1 MNDLSTMKLFIALG
15 TFFISFIS
23 SASPLKV
30 IDIDDN
36 LFSAGNMLA
45 SGVLLAAGLV
55 HQLPDSMEAL
65 QDLSDFPLATFIAG
79 CTFCS
84 FLIIEEY
91 LHTQF
96 ENPFEQH
103 HEHDTNKDLVV
114 RKDNTNTNNNHNLI
128 HDHNHDHNSER
139 TKLFVHKEDD
149 NEEEDDGDESENSF
163 LNMKGDS
170 SISSRNTCSR
180 QGSIFLSSRS
190 DGGDDSAALSKNNQ
204 GSVRISTRSRDDS
217 GVELC
222 FRQQKSSRRQ
232 ISILESMRDETV
244 NYEHPVHYHAEHL
257 AEHARGSLLSS
268 ILLLL
273 ALSIHSIF
281 EGLAIGVAN
290 NTTQLTSI
298 TTAVLAH
305 KAFAGYAL
313 GSAMIASAM
322 KNLHF
327 LILCFVFSF
336 CGIIGVFLGMI
347 LEDIVEPDNNVPIGI
362 ISSMVTGTFL
372 YVSIVEIAMRELMTH
387 RENSSNTWDL
397 LKLVAFFVGY
407 LMMSFLAIWV

>member
-15 TFFISFIS
+15 TFLISFIS
-23 SASPLKV
+23 SVSPLKV
-30 IDIDDN
+30 IDTDDN

-55 HQLPDSMEAL
+55 HQLPDSMKAL
-65 QDLSDFPLATFIAG
+65 EDVSDFPLATFIAG
-79 CTFCS
+79 CTFCF
-84 FLIIEEY
+84 FLTIEEY

-96 ENPFEQH
+96 ESPFEQH
-103 HEHDTNKDLVV
+103 HEHDTDKDLV
-114 RKDNTNTNNNHNLI
+114 RKDNTTPNNKNQNLV
-128 HDHNHDHNSER
+128 HDHHNQNHHSER
-139 TKLFVHKEDD
+139 TKLFVHKEDH
-149 NEEEDDGDESENSF
+149 NEEEDDDESENSF

-170 SISSRNTCSR
+170 SISSRNIGSR
-180 QGSIFLSSRS
+180 QGSMFLSSRS
-190 DGGDDSAALSKNNQ
+190 GEDDSAALSRKNQ
-204 GSVRISTRSRDDS
+204 GSVLISTRSGDDA
-217 GVELC
+217 GIELY
-222 FRQQKSSRRQ
+222 FGQQKSSRRQ
-232 ISILESMRDETV
+232 ISVLESMRDETI
-244 NYEHPVHYHAEHL
+244 NYEHPVHYHVEHL

-273 ALSIHSIF
+273 ALSLHSIF
-281 EGLAIGVAN
+281 EGLAIGVAS

-313 GSAMIASAM
+313 GSAMVASAM

-347 LEDIVEPDNNVPIGI
+347 LEDNVDPDNNVPIGI

-372 YVSIVEIAMRELMTH
+372 YVSIVEIAMKELMTH
-387 RENSSNTWDL
+387 REDSSNTWDL